1 MIGNFITFYSQKA
14 YRPWNVLYI
23 CVAGHTPG
31 TGLMKK
37 RIIDLEVIENRT
49 VNGEYFVLVLSPGK
63 EDPGFLP
70 GNFAEFRIDGSPDTF
85 LRRPISICDVD
96 PHTGNLHFLIRR
108 VGEGTRRL
116 GETRPG
122 EVLNLIYPLGNS
134 FSMPAGKDVLLVG
147 GGVGVAPLLYLGRV
161 LRREG
166 YSPVFL
172 LGYRTRS
179 LIVDRKRFE
188 AFGPVFITTDDGT
201 EGAEGPVTAHPL
213 WLSRDFSYS
222 MIYTCGPVAM
232 MKAVAALAR
241 ERAVPC
247 EASLENTMACGFGAC
262 LCCVQKTRKG
272 NRLVCTDG
280 PVFNT
285 EDLVW

>member
-1 MIGNFITFYSQKA
+1 
-14 YRPWNVLYI
+14 
-23 CVAGHTPG
+23 
-31 TGLMKK
+31 MKK
-37 RIIDLEVIENRT
+37 RIDDLEVIENRR

-63 EDPGFLP
+63 DLPGFLP

-85 LRRPISICDVD
+85 LRRPLSIYDVD
-96 PHTGNLHFLIRR
+96 PDTGNLHFLIRR
-108 VGEGTRRL
+108 VGKGTRRL
-116 GETRPG
+116 AGARPG
-122 EVLNLIYPLGNS
+122 DRLNLIYPLGNS
-134 FSMPAGKDVLLVG
+134 FSMPPGRKVLLVG

-161 LRREG
+161 LCREG
-166 YSPVFL
+166 YSPEFL

-179 LIVDRKRFE
+179 LIVDRQRFE
-188 AFGPVFITTDDGT
+188 AYGPVHLTTDDGS
-201 EGAEGPVTAHPL
+201 EGVEGPVTGHLL
-213 WLSRDFSYS
+213 WKASGFDYC
-222 MIYTCGPVAM
+222 MIYTCGPEVM
-232 MKAVAALAR
+232 MKAVADLAR
-241 ERAVPC
+241 EKEVPC